1 MCSPSKNF
9 WIVKKSSASN
19 KIDSKERDKIIKE
32 INASIASGEFYQ
44 DQDDE
49 ITDEEYIEDAVE
61 FGYFQ
66 EDEDFDD
73 DEFFD

>member
-1 MCSPSKNF
+1 MLHKRTF
-9 WIVKKSSASN
+9 EKKSSASN
-19 KIDSKERDKIIKE
+19 KIDSKDWDRIIKE
-32 INASIASGEFYQ
+32 INASIASGEIFQ

-49 ITDEEYIEDAVE
+49 ITDEEYIEDAAE

>member
-1 MCSPSKNF
+1 M
-9 WIVKKSSASN
+9 
-19 KIDSKERDKIIKE
+19 DKIIKE

-73 DEFFD
+73 EFFD

>member
-1 MCSPSKNF
+1 M
-9 WIVKKSSASN
+9 SSASN
-19 KIDSKERDKIIKE
+19 KIDSKDWDKIIKE
-32 INASIASGEFYQ
+32 INESISSGEFYK
-44 DQDDE
+44 DE
-49 ITDEEYIEDAVE
+49 EKTDEEYIEDAAE

>member
-1 MCSPSKNF
+1 MDS
-9 WIVKKSSASN
+9 KKSSASN

-73 DEFFD
+73 EFFD

>member
-1 MCSPSKNF
+1 MLHKRTF
-9 WIVKKSSASN
+9 EKKSSASN
-19 KIDSKERDKIIKE
+19 KIDSKDWDRIIKE

>member
-1 MCSPSKNF
+1 M
-9 WIVKKSSASN
+9 SSATN
-19 KIDSKERDKIIKE
+19 KIDSKNWDKIIKE

-73 DEFFD
+73 EFFD

>member
-1 MCSPSKNF
+1 M
-9 WIVKKSSASN
+9 SSVSN
-19 KIDSKERDKIIKE
+19 KLDSKDWDKIIKE

-73 DEFFD
+73 EFFD

>member
-1 MCSPSKNF
+1 M
-9 WIVKKSSASN
+9 IVKKSSASN

-49 ITDEEYIEDAVE
+49 ITDEEYIEDVAE

>member
-1 MCSPSKNF
+1 M
-9 WIVKKSSASN
+9 IIKKSSASN

-32 INASIASGEFYQ
+32 INASIASGEFYK
-44 DQDDE
+44 DDE
-49 ITDEEYIEDAVE
+49 MTDEEYIEEAAE

-66 EDEDFDD
+66 EDEEFDD

>member
-1 MCSPSKNF
+1 MLHKRTF
-9 WIVKKSSASN
+9 EKKSSASN
-19 KIDSKERDKIIKE
+19 KIDSKDWDRIIKE

-49 ITDEEYIEDAVE
+49 ITDEEYIEDAAE

>member
-1 MCSPSKNF
+1 M
-9 WIVKKSSASN
+9 SSASN
-19 KIDSKERDKIIKE
+19 KIDSKGWDKIIKE

-44 DQDDE
+44 DDKM
-49 ITDEEYIEDAVE
+49 TDEEYIEEAAE

-66 EDEDFDD
+66 EDEGFDD

>member
-1 MCSPSKNF
+1 MST
-9 WIVKKSSASN
+9 VSN
-19 KIDSKERDKIIKE
+19 KLESKDMDKIIKG
-32 INASIASGEFYQ
+32 INASISSCEFYK
-44 DQDDE
+44 DDE
-49 ITDEEYIEDAVE
+49 MTDEEYIEEAAE

>member
-1 MCSPSKNF
+1 M
-9 WIVKKSSASN
+9 SSVSN
-19 KIDSKERDKIIKE
+19 KIDSKDRDKIIKE
-32 INASIASGEFYQ
+32 INVSIASGEFYKE
-44 DQDDE
+44 DE
-49 ITDEEYIEDAVE
+49 MTDEEYIEEAAE